1 MADRYWTAAGYRECD
16 GCHVRGTTVAEREK
30 PSMTATTLPSKLT
43 QWVDS
48 FALANNGDPE
58 IQAHGK
64 YFTCSYLLDMTE
76 HWFVVAVSAGQV
88 TEITV
93 DPGPLDVRY
102 QFAIRASAET
112 WRNFGVAVPAPM
124 YHGIWAASFQR
135 DMKLE
140 GDVLVLMQN
149 LRCITRQ
156 IELLRAVG
164 APV

>member
-1 MADRYWTAAGYRECD
+1 
-16 GCHVRGTTVAEREK
+16 
-30 PSMTATTLPSKLT
+30 MTATLQPPRITEWIDAFT
-43 QWVDS
+43 
-48 FALANNGDPE
+48 AANNTDPE

-76 HWFVVAVSAGQV
+76 HWFVVAVSGGQ
-88 TEITV
+88 ITGIAV

-112 WRNFGVAVPAPM
+112 WRNFGVPVPAPM

-156 IELLRAVG
+156 IELLRSVG